1 MVRLFMIVGCYFA
14 IASLVGFIQTFLQH
28 FIYPRMTYL
37 RIRYIADAFN
47 KVIRADYPYMEDSDF
62 MADTSRT
69 LQAVSA
75 NHTGVE
81 EVYHQLFLAPAE
93 LFTTI
98 GFIFLIGYLN
108 VWMIIGLFLHLAV
121 TLVINYR
128 VHRYEYSKRKD
139 ISKTRRKID
148 YYHRTTHDFSYGK
161 DLRIYGLRDRLIQN
175 YRYQIQTLTAI
186 HREIKRKAYAF
197 SFISLLTLLIS
208 DGIIYGLLI
217 RETVNGLSIA
227 NFSMYL
233 ASTISLSSLLL
244 SFTHRLSRIYSQG
257 QYVYEFFTYME
268 RDLGEKGGPIE
279 TVSDDTLMIEFR
291 NVSFKYPKTDRYI
304 IFGYMTCKTC

>member
-1 MVRLFMIVGCYFA
+1 MLPKFILQELTREHASVVRLFMIVGCYYA

-98 GFIFLIGYLN
+98 GFIFLRNYQMRSIQGKSPL
-108 VWMIIGLFLHLAV
+108 LAR
-121 TLVINYR
+121 L
-128 VHRYEYSKRKD
+128 KR
-139 ISKTRRKID
+139 
-148 YYHRTTHDFSYGK
+148 
-161 DLRIYGLRDRLIQN
+161 
-175 YRYQIQTLTAI
+175 
-186 HREIKRKAYAF
+186 
-197 SFISLLTLLIS
+197 
-208 DGIIYGLLI
+208 
-217 RETVNGLSIA
+217 
-227 NFSMYL
+227 
-233 ASTISLSSLLL
+233 
-244 SFTHRLSRIYSQG
+244 
-257 QYVYEFFTYME
+257 
-268 RDLGEKGGPIE
+268 
-279 TVSDDTLMIEFR
+279 
-291 NVSFKYPKTDRYI
+291 
-304 IFGYMTCKTC
+304 